1 MAKIR
6 CKGTI
11 IKQTIS
17 ASLTAV
23 AQITDFNHDG
33 AESETFDA
41 TTLDTSGAG
50 KEYSQTGYSEGGNFG
65 FTIFYDDTLAGHQA
79 ITDLVTTPASCV
91 WNITTTAA
99 TAAVMATAA
108 AMAFTSAGVGFGF
121 TGAMN
126 DGLKADVSLKIT
138 GLLAYQT

>member
-6 CKGTI
+6 TKGTI
-11 IKQTIS
+11 IRQTIS

-23 AQITDFNHDG
+23 AQITEFSHDG
-33 AESETFDA
+33 AESETYDA

-50 KEYSQTGYSEGGNFG
+50 KEYSQTGYSEGGNFS
-65 FTIFYDDTLAGHQA
+65 FTIFYDDMLAGHQA

-91 WNITTTAA
+91 WNVQTTA
-99 TAAVMATAA
+99 VSSA
-108 AMAFTSAGVGFGF
+108 AMAFTGAGVGFGF

-126 DGLKADVSLKIT
+126 DGLKADVNIKIT
-138 GLLAYQT
+138 GLLAYST

>member
-99 TAAVMATAA
+99 TAA

-138 GLLAYQT
+138 GLLAYST

>member
-1 MAKIR
+1 MAKIK
-6 CKGTI
+6 CKGTV

-23 AQITDFNHDG
+23 AQITEFSHDG
-33 AESETFDA
+33 AESETYDA

-50 KEYSQTGYSEGGNFG
+50 KEYSQTGYSEGGNFAFG
-65 FTIFYDDTLAGHQA
+65 IFYDPALAGHQA

-91 WNITTTAA
+91 WDITTTDAGPA
-99 TAAVMATAA
+99 T
-108 AMAFTSAGVGFGF
+108 MAFTSAGVGFGF

-126 DGLKADVSLKIT
+126 DGLKADVSLKLT
-138 GLLAYQT
+138 GLMSYST

>member
-1 MAKIR
+1 MAKIKV
-6 CKGTI
+6 KGTV

-23 AQITDFNHDG
+23 AQITEFSHDG
-33 AESETFDA
+33 AESETYDA

-50 KEYSQTGYSEGGNFG
+50 KEYSQTGYSEGGNFSFG
-65 FTIFYDDTLAGHQA
+65 IFYDDKLAGHQA
-79 ITDLVTTPASCV
+79 ITDLVTTPANCV
-91 WNITTTAA
+91 WDITTTAVSA
-99 TAAVMATAA
+99 S

-126 DGLKADVSLKIT
+126 DGLKADVNLKIT
-138 GLLAYQT
+138 GLLAYST